1 MERNKKTTVRLWTL
15 SGALLVLCALLTW
28 LALDTYLG
36 FTRPSAIVVEIG
48 DYCGRRPEELAL
60 SDLFDVTISYCYD
73 DGAIGTVVS
82 QTPTAG
88 SRRKLADATEK
99 CPLHLTVSLGRERIL
114 LPDLI
119 GQDARE
125 AQETLRAW
133 GLVVRVVTREGGTE
147 GHVLSTSPRAGD
159 EVVRGE
165 TVTLTVSGGIP
176 VRTVRVPALEG
187 LSRSEALVRA
197 WMAGLRVDQVIE
209 ISADAPVGTV
219 VRQSHRADT
228 EVVEGTGITLYI
240 AKEFFDYE

>member
-1 MERNKKTTVRLWTL
+1 MKRTKRTTVRLWTL
-15 SGALLVLCALLTW
+15 SGVVLLLCALLTW
-28 LALDTYLG
+28 LALDSYLG
-36 FTRPSAIVVEIG
+36 FTRPPAVTVEIG
-48 DYCGRRPEELAL
+48 DYCGHRPEELAL
-60 SDLFDVTISYCYD
+60 SNLFDVTISYRYD
-73 DGAIGTVVS
+73 DGAVGTVVS
-82 QTPTAG
+82 QTPSAG
-88 SRRKLADATEK
+88 SRRKLADASAK
-99 CPLHLTVSLGRERIL
+99 CPLHLTVSLGSERIL
-114 LPDLI
+114 LPELV
-119 GQDARE
+119 GQDARG

-147 GHVLSTSPRAGD
+147 GRVLSMSPRAGD

-228 EVVEGTGITLYI
+228 EVVEGTGITLYV
-240 AKEFFDYE
+240 AKEFFNYE